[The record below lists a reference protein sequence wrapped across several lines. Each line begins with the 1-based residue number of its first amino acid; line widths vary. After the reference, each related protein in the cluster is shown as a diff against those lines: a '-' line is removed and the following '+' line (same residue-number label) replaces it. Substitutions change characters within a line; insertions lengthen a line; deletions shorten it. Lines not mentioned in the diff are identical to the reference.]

1 MLNAIAHASE
11 TTTTAQ
17 ANPIMG
23 FLPIIIIFAVFYFLI
38 IRPQS
43 KRAKTEQTMRNSI
56 QIGNKVLTT
65 SGIFGTI
72 AEIDNE
78 KGVVSVSLAKDV
90 TVVMYKTSIAN
101 VLKDKKEEIK
111 VEKVEVKEI
120 KDEKKS

>member
-11 TTTTAQ
+11 STTTAQ

-43 KRAKTEQTMRNSI
+43 KRAKEEQTMRNSI
-56 QIGNKVLTT
+56 QIGNKVVTT

-72 AEIDNE
+72 SEIDNE

-101 VLKDKKEEIK
+101 VLKDKKDETK
-111 VEKVEVKEI
+111 TEKVEVKEI
-120 KDEKKS
+120 KEEKQS

>member
-1 MLNAIAHASE
+1 MLNSIAHASE
-11 TTTTAQ
+11 ATTTAQ

-43 KRAKTEQTMRNSI
+43 KRAKEEQIMRNSL
-56 QIGNKVLTT
+56 QIGNKVVTT

-72 AEIDNE
+72 SEIDNE

-101 VLKDKKEEIK
+101 VLKDKKEETK
-111 VEKVEVKEI
+111 TEKVEVKEI
-120 KDEKKS
+120 KD

>member
-11 TTTTAQ
+11 VTTTAR

-23 FLPIIIIFAVFYFLI
+23 FLPIVIIFAVFYFLI

-43 KRAKTEQTMRNSI
+43 KRAKEEQTMRNSL
-56 QIGNKVLTT
+56 QIGNKVVTT

-72 AEIDNE
+72 SEIDNE

-90 TVVMYKTSIAN
+90 IVVMYKTSIAN
-101 VLKDKKEEIK
+101 VLKDKKEETK
-111 VEKVEVKEI
+111 TEKVEVKEI
-120 KDEKKS
+120 KEEKNS

>member
-11 TTTTAQ
+11 ATTTAQ

-43 KRAKTEQTMRNSI
+43 KRAKEEQTMRNSL
-56 QIGNKVLTT
+56 QIGNKVVTT

-72 AEIDNE
+72 SEIDNE

-101 VLKDKKEEIK
+101 VLKDKKEETK
-111 VEKVEVKEI
+111 TEKVEVKEI
-120 KDEKKS
+120 KEEKKS